1 MAALMDDPELRAWA
15 AAVFEQTDTAV
26 LIERKRVVA
35 ERLAA
40 LRKEQDEME
49 TALRVI
55 HRLGAVRRTI
65 AAR

>member
-1 MAALMDDPELRAWA
+1 MDALMDDPELRAWA
-15 AAVFEQTDTAV
+15 AAVFEQADPAV

-55 HRLGAVRRTI
+55 HRLGAVRSEKTG
-65 AAR
+65 